1 MDCCDLDPESHT
13 ILAHL
18 DKVGWRRNERR
29 LYKTT
34 RQKVA
39 DNLGINRG
47 PAYELL
53 MDLERL
59 GFIVLPGDNRVGHPE
74 DRGDSSLCSC
84 QEDFS
89 VDTLGRDRL
98 GSDADRPRT
107 HSKQRS
113 GAERGSGRD
122 ARPPSEGGSASRTSR
137 ASETCEEVPD
147 EVPPEPPESSPSK
160 AQRRR
165 EAALSKSVENLNSF
179 DLAYLLSYRIRE
191 VGRTSR
197 SADGW
202 VRAGAVSHTPLRAA
216 IARWMREDRVEP
228 EVIREMIEVFVE
240 EQRLLEQPFPAWK
253 TFIRHRAQ
261 LESDARRRL
270 GGYDP
275 GLADADLLS
284 WAEIERRQ
292 QSQHPEH

>member
-1 MDCCDLDPESHT
+1 MDCRYLDADSHT
-13 ILAHL
+13 VLAYL
-18 DKVGWRRNERR
+18 DKAGWRRNERR
-29 LYKTT
+29 LYRTT
-34 RQKVA
+34 VQNISDDLVLPWPSVLA
-39 DNLGINRG
+39 
-47 PAYELL
+47 LL
-53 MDLERL
+53 SDLERD
-59 GFIVLPGDNRVGHPE
+59 GFVAIPGDGRIQHPE
-74 DRGDSSLCSC
+74 DRDDSPLCSC
-84 QEDFS
+84 QKVFS
-89 VDTLGRDRL
+89 IDTLGRDRL

-253 TFIRHRAQ
+253 TFIRHRAR